1 MPKISKKMATSNATL
16 TALLVIIAVSST
28 AGHPLPSSS
37 LATRIFWP
45 WTTRPSED
53 CTVAMARP
61 DCLAVDLRALG
72 WVLLLT
78 AGSAALLVLYH
89 AATECCLRADLRR
102 KAYWALRNSACCGGC
117 VRRTGCGKEY
127 EYEEI

>member
-1 MPKISKKMATSNATL
+1 MAISNATL
-16 TALLVIIAVSST
+16 IALLVIITVSSST
-28 AGHPLPSSS
+28 GHPLPSRENEAS

-61 DCLAVDLRALG
+61 DCLAVDLWALG

-89 AATECCLRADLRR
+89 AATEYCLRADLRR
-102 KAYWALRNSACCGGC
+102 KVYWALRNSVCCGGC
-117 VRRTGCGKEY
+117 IRRTGCGKEY

>member
-1 MPKISKKMATSNATL
+1 MAISNATL
-16 TALLVIIAVSST
+16 TALLVIIAASST
-28 AGHPLPSSS
+28 AGHPLPSRENHAS

-53 CTVAMARP
+53 CTGAMAGRP
-61 DCLAVDLRALG
+61 DCLAVDLWALG

-89 AATECCLRADLRR
+89 AATECCLRRADLRR